1 VNACERF
8 DDRLYDEDVRQALA
22 TGQAL
27 PEDLRA
33 HVDEC
38 VACRRAWAEVRL
50 DLRLFSGALLEA
62 APANLE
68 RRVSHALDARPMRAA
83 TPLIDWTPAAV
94 WAVTAASVAACGL
107 VLTDWA
113 LPLLWQGSIVLAAAV
128 AALSAEV
135 TSQGFEAEG
144 T

>member
-1 VNACERF
+1 MNACERF
-8 DDRLYDEDVRQALA
+8 VDRLYDEDARQACA
-22 TGQAL
+22 TGRPL

-33 HVDEC
+33 HVGEC
-38 VACRRAWAEVRL
+38 VACRSVWTEARS
-50 DLRLFSGALLEA
+50 DLRLLSEALLEV

-135 TSQGFEAEG
+135 TRQGFEAEG

>member
-1 VNACERF
+1 MNACERF
-8 DDRLYDEDVRQALA
+8 VDRLYDEDVRQSLA

-27 PEDLRA
+27 PVDLRA
-33 HVDEC
+33 HVAEC
-38 VACRRAWAEVRL
+38 VACRGVWTEARL

-62 APANLE
+62 APTNLA
-68 RRVSHALDARPMRAA
+68 RRVSRALDARPMRAE

-94 WAVTAASVAACGL
+94 WAVTAAGVAVCGL
-107 VLTDWA
+107 VLAGAA
-113 LPLLWQGSIVLAAAV
+113 LPLLWQGSVVLTAAV

-135 TSQGFEAEG
+135 TRQGFEAEG